1 MKIVLNIKELL
12 EEGQIDQVEY
22 DKLLL
27 LSKRQTTSLAFN
39 LLLGLGIVATSIGAI
54 ALVPSP
60 YSCFIFGLIVSVI
73 GFLFKIKASD
83 QWIVLSITCLI
94 SGLLMVSTAIVWFED
109 YWFQTTTYR
118 SISIMVFILG
128 FSAYFL
134 KSNLLSALSIL
145 SLSTLLSLGV
155 GYEFASYFIWVEYPL
170 LTIISFSILAI
181 CFYLLSKKVNVDDEK
196 LLVTGSRVSVL
207 LVNLGFWIGSLW
219 GDLWLESA
227 HFFSITWA
235 LAILG
240 TGFWAWKANRVW
252 LINVLGVFGSVHFYT
267 QWFETLGA
275 QPGSLF
281 FGGVIAVGIAILFKR
296 FNHNL
301 KMEIKDNKLFK

>member
-12 EEGQIDQVEY
+12 EEGQIDQTEY

-54 ALVPSP
+54 ALAPSP
-60 YSCFIFGLIVSVI
+60 YSCLLFGLIVSVV
-73 GFLFKIKASD
+73 GLLFKIKVSD
-83 QWIVLSITCLI
+83 QWMVLSITCII
-94 SGLLMVSTAIVWFED
+94 SGLLLISAAIVWFED

-118 SISIMVFILG
+118 SVSVIVFILG

-134 KSNLLSALSIL
+134 KSSLLFALSVL

-155 GYEFASYFIWVEYPL
+155 GYEFASYFIWIEYPL
-170 LTIISFSILAI
+170 LTIITFSILSI
-181 CFYLLSKKVNVDDEK
+181 CFYSLSKKVSGDNEK
-196 LLVTGSRVSVL
+196 LLLTGSRVSVL
-207 LVNLGFWIGSLW
+207 LVNLGFWIGSLF
-219 GDLWLESA
+219 GDIWLEPA
-227 HFFSITWA
+227 YFFSIMWA

-240 TGFWAWKANRVW
+240 VGYWAWKANRVW
-252 LINVLGVFGSVHFYT
+252 LINVLGVFGSIHFYT

-275 QPGSLF
+275 QPESLF
-281 FGGVIAVGIAILFKR
+281 LGGVIAVGIAILFKR
-296 FNHNL
+296 FNNNL
-301 KMEIKDNKLFK
+301 KVETQEN

>member
-12 EEGQIDQVEY
+12 EEGQIDQTEY

-54 ALVPSP
+54 ALAPSP
-60 YSCFIFGLIVSVI
+60 YSCLIFGLIVSVI
-73 GFLFKIKASD
+73 GFLFKIKVSD
-83 QWIVLSITCLI
+83 QWMVLSITCII
-94 SGLLMVSTAIVWFED
+94 SGLLLISAAIVWFED

-118 SISIMVFILG
+118 SVSVIVFILG

-134 KSNLLSALSIL
+134 KSSLLFALSVL

-155 GYEFASYFIWVEYPL
+155 GYEFASYFIWIEYPL
-170 LTIISFSILAI
+170 LTIITFSILSI
-181 CFYLLSKKVNVDDEK
+181 CFYSLSKKVSGDDEK
-196 LLVTGSRVSVL
+196 LLLTGSRVSVL
-207 LVNLGFWIGSLW
+207 LVNLGFWIGSLF
-219 GDLWLESA
+219 GDIWLEPA
-227 HFFSITWA
+227 YFFSIMWA

-240 TGFWAWKANRVW
+240 VGYWAWKANRVW
-252 LINVLGVFGSVHFYT
+252 LINVLGVFGSIHFYT

-275 QPGSLF
+275 QPESLF
-281 FGGVIAVGIAILFKR
+281 LGGVIAVGIAILFKR
-296 FNHNL
+296 FNNNL
-301 KMEIKDNKLFK
+301 KVETQEN

>member
-12 EEGQIDQVEY
+12 EEGQIDQTEY

-54 ALVPSP
+54 ALAPSP

-73 GFLFKIKASD
+73 GLLVKIKASD
-83 QWIVLSITCLI
+83 QWMVLSITCLI
-94 SGLLMVSTAIVWFED
+94 SGLLMSSVAIVWFED
-109 YWFQTTTYR
+109 YWFQATTYR
-118 SISIMVFILG
+118 SISFMVFILG

-145 SLSTLLSLGV
+145 SLSTLLSVGV

-170 LTIISFSILAI
+170 LTIIIFSILAI
-181 CFYLLSKKVNVDDEK
+181 CLYSLSKKVNVEDEK
-196 LLVTGSRVSVL
+196 LLLTGSRMSVL

-219 GDLWLESA
+219 GDIWLEPA
-227 HFFSITWA
+227 YFFSITWA
-235 LAILG
+235 LAIFG
-240 TGFWAWKANRVW
+240 VGFWAWKANRVW
-252 LINVLGVFGSVHFYT
+252 LINVLGVFGSIHFYT

-275 QPGSLF
+275 QPESLF
-281 FGGVIAVGIAILFKR
+281 LGGVIAVGIAILFKR
-296 FNHNL
+296 FNNNL
-301 KMEIKDNKLFK
+301 KLESRDN